1 MDDQIEKLAKRLRY
15 EVTDQAKGVGRY
27 VWADRQP
34 KVDAEVVGYL
44 VNHWRTAGTALE
56 QMVETARGAE
66 AELAATRAAL
76 ADAEAQLA
84 RVAAGPPIEVVEVV
98 PDPTDARPDHPV
110 HPEHPRGRG

>member
-1 MDDQIEKLAKRLRY
+1 MDDRIEHLAKRLRY

-27 VWADRQP
+27 VWQGRQP
-34 KVDAEVVGYL
+34 EVDAEVVGFL

-56 QMVETARGAE
+56 QLVETARGTE
-66 AELAATRAAL
+66 AELAATQARL

-84 RVAAGPPIEVVEVV
+84 RLAAGPPIEVVDVEVV
-98 PDPTDARPDHPV
+98 PAPPEHPV